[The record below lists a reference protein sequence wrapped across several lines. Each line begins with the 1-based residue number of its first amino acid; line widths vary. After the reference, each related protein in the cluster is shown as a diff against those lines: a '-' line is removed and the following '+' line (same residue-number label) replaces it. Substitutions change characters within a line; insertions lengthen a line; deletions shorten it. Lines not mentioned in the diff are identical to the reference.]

1 MGKLHHVDIARF
13 SMNDSGEIV
22 SRFGMSIECRVE
34 YGWGQEGDPVGF
46 YFRGQKLEGPET
58 HIGDII
64 YMDHDGPRTTWVL
77 SKKPRDPRLLLLWEF
92 GYRSATRIRVEETTV
107 ANICDEMRKKAFGYA
122 YTDGPSKFN
131 SSWNEYGAFIG
142 DGFTSPTI
150 IKDSTGDKVLVALYR
165 GRVFNGDASFCQWF
179 MDGNATLSDI
189 KSALRADCTCNE
201 EHPLLQ

>member
-1 MGKLHHVDIARF
+1 
-13 SMNDSGEIV
+13 MNA
-22 SRFGMSIECRVE
+22 
-34 YGWGQEGDPVGF
+34 GWNLVGGQEGDPVQF
-46 YFRGQKLEGPET
+46 YYRDQKLVGPET
-58 HIGDII
+58 RVGDVVF
-64 YMDHDGPRTTWVL
+64 MEHDGPRTTWVL

-92 GYRSATRIRVEETTV
+92 GYRSSTRIRVEETTV

-150 IKDSTGDKVLVALYR
+150 IKDSTGKVLVALYR
-165 GRVFNGDASFCQWF
+165 GRAFSGNSSFCQWF

-189 KSALRADCTCNE
+189 KSALRADCTCNK

>member
-1 MGKLHHVDIARF
+1 MGKMHRINTEYFRMDE
-13 SMNDSGEIV
+13 NGEIFCQ
-22 SRFGMSIECRVE
+22 FGMSVICRVE
-34 YGWGQEGDPVGF
+34 SGWGQEGDPVGF

-107 ANICDEMRKKAFGYA
+107 ANICYELRKKAFGYA

-165 GRVFNGDASFCQWF
+165 GRAFSGDSSFCRWF
-179 MDGNATLSDI
+179 MNEKATITDV
-189 KSALRADCTCNE
+189 KSALLADCSLNQK
-201 EHPLLQ
+201 HPLLQ